1 MIVWKNGR
9 IIFEEYQNGHK
20 PDDPWMLASGTKSF
34 SGVLLAAAI
43 EDGIISGFDEKVA
56 DTITEWKG
64 DPMLSRIT

>member
-1 MIVWKNGR
+1 MRQDGDFAPAAEYSSRSKGLAMIVWKTGR

-43 EDGIISGFDEKVA
+43 EDGIISG
-56 DTITEWKG
+56 
-64 DPMLSRIT
+64 